1 MNKVASNTN
10 GAFSGLSGLLADG
23 FDASLTSEADQ
34 RQMFR
39 LEDIEVE
46 AQVREEF
53 EDDENTLEDL
63 GESMLTGQIQPVVL
77 RKNRPG
83 RIKPYLLVAGG
94 RRYKAAEL
102 KLIPAL
108 WGDYRGE
115 MTDDEADRVQ
125 FAENTQRMNLKQIEE
140 AKRLQRDLDTL
151 GSVDAVL
158 AKHNKSG
165 AWLSKRVALLRL
177 PEQAKRLIKEN
188 ISADLEVINT
198 VKTIE
203 KADPAKARE
212 LVDDL
217 KQTRGKANARD
228 KVAQVKEDVKP
239 SKKAKKD
246 TGGTVATARD
256 RKHEEP
262 GEGEVFAPAK
272 PARPSTRPAHED
284 VLARAY
290 DSIFEG
296 GKSPK
301 VVLESMSD
309 TEREAV
315 DTFLSTF
322 YEAGKQADNPGRT
335 VIEGFRNGG
344 FSGDGVGGFALVAY
358 LQGADGKAKF
368 SPLNI
373 FGCMKP

>member
-1 MNKVASNTN
+1 MSKVASNN
-10 GAFSGLSGLLADG
+10 NDAFAGLSDMLAGG
-23 FDASLTSEADQ
+23 FDAGLTSEGAQ

-46 AQVREEF
+46 PQVREEF
-53 EDDENTLEDL
+53 EDDENSLNDL
-63 GESMLTGQIQPVVL
+63 GESLLKEQIQPILL

-94 RRYKAAEL
+94 RRYMAAEL
-102 KLIPAL
+102 KMIPEL
-108 WGDYRGE
+108 WGDYRPE
-115 MTDDEADRVQ
+115 MTDEDAERIQ
-125 FAENTQRMNLKQIEE
+125 FAENIQRKNLTQIEE
-140 AKRLQRDLDTL
+140 AKRIQRDLDTL

-158 AKHNKSG
+158 AKHNKSRP
-165 AWLSKRVALLRL
+165 WLSKIMALLHL
-177 PEQAKRLIKEN
+177 PEQAKRLVKEN

-228 KVAQVKEDVKP
+228 KAAQVKEEVKP

-262 GEGEVFAPAK
+262 GEGAVFAPAK
-272 PARPSTRPAHED
+272 PAKSTRPAHED

-301 VVLESMSD
+301 SVLDSMSD
-309 TEREAV
+309 AEREAV
-315 DTFLSTF
+315 DAFLSTF

>member
-1 MNKVASNTN
+1 MSKVASNN
-10 GAFSGLSGLLADG
+10 DAFAGLSDMLAGG
-23 FDASLTSEADQ
+23 FDAGLTSEGAQ

-46 AQVREEF
+46 PQVREEF
-53 EDDENTLEDL
+53 EDDENSLNDL
-63 GESMLTGQIQPVVL
+63 GESLLKEQIQPILL

-94 RRYKAAEL
+94 RRYMAAEL
-102 KLIPAL
+102 KMIPEL
-108 WGDYRGE
+108 WGDYRPE
-115 MTDDEADRVQ
+115 MTDEDAERIQ
-125 FAENTQRMNLKQIEE
+125 FAENIQRKNLTQIEE
-140 AKRLQRDLDTL
+140 AKRIQRDLDTL

-158 AKHNKSG
+158 AKHNKSRP
-165 AWLSKRVALLRL
+165 WLSKIMALLHL
-177 PEQAKRLIKEN
+177 PEQAKRPVKEN

-228 KVAQVKEDVKP
+228 KAAQVKEEVKP

-246 TGGTVATARD
+246 TGGSVATARD

-272 PARPSTRPAHED
+272 PAKSTRPAHED

-301 VVLESMSD
+301 AVLDAMSD
-309 TEREAV
+309 SEREAV
-315 DTFLSTF
+315 ETFLHTF
-322 YEAGKQADNPGRT
+322 YEAGKQAENVGRV

>member
-1 MNKVASNTN
+1 MSKAATTNN
-10 GAFSGLSGLLADG
+10 GAFAGLSDMLSGG
-23 FDASLTSEADQ
+23 FDAGLTSEGAQ

-39 LEDIEVE
+39 LDDIEVE
-46 AQVREEF
+46 SQVREEF
-53 EDDENTLEDL
+53 EDDENSLNDL
-63 GESMLTGQIQPVVL
+63 GESLMKEQIQPILL

-94 RRYKAAEL
+94 RRYMAAEL
-102 KLIPAL
+102 KMILEL
-108 WGDYRGE
+108 WGDYRPE
-115 MTDDEADRVQ
+115 MTDEDAERIQ
-125 FAENTQRMNLKQIEE
+125 FAENIQRKNLTQIEE
-140 AKRLQRDLDTL
+140 AKRIQRDLDTL

-158 AKHNKSG
+158 AKHNKSRP
-165 AWLSKRVALLRL
+165 WLSKTMALLHL
-177 PEQAKRLIKEN
+177 PEQAKRLVKEN

-228 KVAQVKEDVKP
+228 KAAQAKEEVKP

-246 TGGTVATARD
+246 PGGSVAAARD

-262 GEGEVFAPAK
+262 GKGDVFAPAK
-272 PARPSTRPAHED
+272 SARSTRPVHED

-296 GKSPK
+296 GNSPK
-301 VVLESMSD
+301 AVLEGISN
-309 TEREAV
+309 TERDAV

-322 YEAGKQADNPGRT
+322 YEAGKQGDNIGRA

-358 LQGADGKAKF
+358 LQGADGKAQF
-368 SPLNI
+368 SSLNI

>member
-1 MNKVASNTN
+1 MSKVATTN
-10 GAFSGLSGLLADG
+10 NDAFAGLSDMLAGG
-23 FDASLTSEADQ
+23 FDAGLTSEGAQ

-46 AQVREEF
+46 PQVREEF
-53 EDDENTLEDL
+53 EDDENSLNDL
-63 GESMLTGQIQPVVL
+63 GESLMKEQIQPILL

-94 RRYKAAEL
+94 RRYMAAEL
-102 KLIPAL
+102 KLIPEL
-108 WGDYRGE
+108 WGDYRPE
-115 MTDDEADRVQ
+115 MTDEDAERIQ
-125 FAENTQRMNLKQIEE
+125 FAENIQRKNLTQIEE
-140 AKRLQRDLDTL
+140 AKRIQRDLDTL

-158 AKHNKSG
+158 AKHNKSRP
-165 AWLSKRVALLRL
+165 WLSKIMALLHL
-177 PEQAKRLIKEN
+177 PEQAKRLVKEN

-228 KVAQVKEDVKP
+228 KAAQVKEEVKP

-246 TGGTVATARD
+246 TGGSVATARD

-272 PARPSTRPAHED
+272 PSKSTRPAHED

-301 VVLESMSD
+301 AVLDAMSD

-315 DTFLSTF
+315 DAFLSTF

>member
-1 MNKVASNTN
+1 MSKAATTTN
-10 GAFSGLSGLLADG
+10 DAFAGLSDMLAGG
-23 FDASLTSEADQ
+23 FDAGLTSEGAQ

-46 AQVREEF
+46 PQVREEF
-53 EDDENTLEDL
+53 EDDENSLNDL
-63 GESMLTGQIQPVVL
+63 GDSLKKEQIQPILL

-83 RIKPYLLVAGG
+83 RIKPYLLVVGG
-94 RRYKAAEL
+94 RRYAAAEL
-102 KLIPAL
+102 KLIPEL
-108 WGDYRGE
+108 WGDYRPE
-115 MTDDEADRVQ
+115 MTDEEADRIQ
-125 FAENTQRMNLKQIEE
+125 LAENIQRKNLTQIEE
-140 AKRLQRDLDTL
+140 AKRIQRDLDTL

-158 AKHNKSG
+158 AKHNKSR
-165 AWLSKRVALLRL
+165 AWLSKITALLHL
-177 PEQAKRLIKEN
+177 PEQAKRLVKEN

-228 KVAQVKEDVKP
+228 KAAQVKEEVKP

-246 TGGTVATARD
+246 TGGSVATARD

-262 GEGEVFAPAK
+262 GEGAVFAPAK
-272 PARPSTRPAHED
+272 PAKSTRPAHED

-301 VVLESMSD
+301 AVLDAMSD
-309 TEREAV
+309 SEREAV
-315 DTFLSTF
+315 DGFLSTF